1 MKVTFKYGIGTFTGM
16 IDNAVFWKQKS
27 GVASIMRKFTYPKLT
42 IQNEIIG
49 KIGRN
54 LANLWLIINPL
65 YKKDL
70 KTYAERYYVQYGSE
84 GDFDPARSP
93 YAFYT
98 KLMWAWAEQLPQ
110 VDLATLTIED
120 LLLTGDAIRTVKD
133 AILNGYLRPI
143 DQYDDLTN
151 AYNPGP

>member
-1 MKVTFKYGIGTFTGM
+1 MKVTFKYGIGTFNGM

-49 KIGRN
+49 NIGSN
-54 LANLWLIINPL
+54 LAILWSHFDIA

-98 KLMWAWAEQLPQ
+98 KLMWAWAEELPE
-110 VDLATLTIED
+110 VDLATLTMED
-120 LLLTGDAIRTVKD
+120 LAVTGLAIGTVRK
-133 AILNGYLRPI
+133 AIQEGYLRPI
-143 DQYDDLTN
+143 DQYDDLTHPF
-151 AYNPGP
+151 NPGP

>member
-1 MKVTFKYGIGTFTGM
+1 MKVTFKYGIGTFNGM

-49 KIGRN
+49 KTGNN
-54 LANLWLIINPL
+54 LANLWSKFDIS

-98 KLMWAWAEQLPQ
+98 KLMWAWAEEHSE
-110 VDLATLTIED
+110 VDLKTLTWED
-120 LLLTGDAIRTVKD
+120 LALMENEAETVKI
-133 AILNGYLRPI
+133 AILHGYLRPI
-143 DQYDDLTN
+143 DQYDDLTHPF
-151 AYNPGP
+151 NPGP